1 MPFISDNYTLVDAS
15 TSMFGKFNK
24 MSTIPEMFLSQVH
37 NTREVDTPDQFPDVE
52 AAQFNSSPSRSLS
65 PGRRRALGFIIVIE
79 SFLAMVNILSGMMAS
94 EGKGWGLMFVWS
106 VPRYR
111 AIAFSRAHTIAAF
124 FFSGSFYFLS
134 GSFSTLE

>member
-1 MPFISDNYTLVDAS
+1 
-15 TSMFGKFNK
+15 

-94 EGKGWGLMFVWS
+94 EGKGWGLMFVC
-106 VPRYR
+106 V
-111 AIAFSRAHTIAAF
+111 
-124 FFSGSFYFLS
+124 FLLWLILLLVGLVLYTGMKS
-134 GSFSTLE
+134 LEMVDITKYVHHGH